1 MSKTA
6 LLYAVIGLIGWGTA
20 PLFDKLAMTNLSAGA
35 AVILRSG
42 LATIILVGYG
52 GVAGWLPEITA
63 EGIVPVLLLLVGIVA
78 SPVIGNFAYL
88 RALKEAEASQVT
100 PIVFSSPL
108 LSVIL
113 AALFLGERLTLTKA
127 AGVVL
132 IVVGIVLVSG
142 IGRTA

>member
-20 PLFDKLAMTNLSAGA
+20 PLFDKLAMTSLSAGA

-63 EGIVPVLLLLVGIVA
+63 EGIIPVLLLLVGIVA

-132 IVVGIVLVSG
+132 IVVGIVLISG
-142 IGRTA
+142 IGRTG

>member
-1 MSKTA
+1 M
-6 LLYAVIGLIGWGTA
+6 
-20 PLFDKLAMTNLSAGA
+20 
-35 AVILRSG
+35 
-42 LATIILVGYG
+42 
-52 GVAGWLPEITA
+52 
-63 EGIVPVLLLLVGIVA
+63 
-78 SPVIGNFAYL
+78 
-88 RALKEAEASQVT
+88 T